1 MGIYRYIR
9 KTNFNRSP
17 RFGLVSHAFCFGHYD
32 FCGNVYQRKNYNT
45 LSSFSAGKEIILRAV
60 GDSSASLLTMLNEKN
75 ITLGTTF
82 NISKVEDFDKTM
94 IVSYG
99 KARNISLS
107 HEVCKRLLV
116 ETV

>member
-1 MGIYRYIR
+1 MEHLKTDGLFDRIDEILGYPSTDPHGSPIPDKNGEFKR
-9 KTNFNRSP
+9 KS
-17 RFGLVSHAFCFGHYD
+17 
-32 FCGNVYQRKNYNT
+32 YNT
-45 LSSFSAGKEIILRAV
+45 LSSFSTGSEIILRAV

-99 KARNISLS
+99 KERNISLS